1 MFLREPCAG
10 SREGAGEASAAVRM
24 GRAMEHR
31 KGDGP
36 GCRGF
41 QIGRRQH
48 REHRIGEMLAS
59 PAVSENPC
67 TFAHLLSGP
76 WEVFELPH
84 TS

>member
-10 SREGAGEASAAVRM
+10 SREGAGEASVAVRM